1 MELFTGTWWQELLVQ
16 LVIAILTTVVG
27 MLTYEAR
34 IAAPR
39 NKARQDEI
47 ESLTRRT
54 DHTL

>member
-27 MLTYEAR
+27 MLTYESR

-39 NKARQDEI
+39 DQQRQEEI

>member
-1 MELFTGTWWQELLVQ
+1 MELFTGAWWQELLVQ

-39 NKARQDEI
+39 DQQRQEEI
-47 ESLTRRT
+47 ESLARRT

>member
-34 IAAPR
+34 VAAPR
-39 NKARQDEI
+39 DQQRQDEI